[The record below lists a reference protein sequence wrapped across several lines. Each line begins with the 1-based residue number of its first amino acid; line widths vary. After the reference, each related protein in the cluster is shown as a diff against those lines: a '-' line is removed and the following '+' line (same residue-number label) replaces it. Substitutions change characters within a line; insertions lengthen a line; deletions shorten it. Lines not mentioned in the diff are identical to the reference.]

1 MLAAPVHPA
10 PSLQRVRTQRR
21 RAWVQHAGV
30 MAERMTDPG
39 SWGAFMATA
48 WPLLVALALG
58 YAVRLLLR
66 AIARR
71 VQRSEPD
78 GMRARIVRVV
88 ALPASVALPLLFL
101 SVAVASSALPRE
113 WIANAQH
120 GLALVGML
128 CVVWLVVR
136 AIGAVEQ
143 VVALRHPVDV
153 ADNLRA
159 RRIQTQARV
168 FSRMSQVV
176 VVLVGLSLAL
186 MTFPAIR
193 EVGATLLA
201 SAGIA
206 GVVAGLAA
214 KPVFGN
220 LIAGLQIALT
230 QPIRLDD
237 VVIVE
242 GEWGR
247 VEEITSAFV
256 IVRIWDERRMVVPLQ
271 WFIEHPF
278 QNWTRSS
285 SQLLG
290 DVTLWLDYRTPMPE
304 VRAELDRVCRSDPR
318 WDGRVGVAQVTDTDR
333 TTIAVRL
340 LVSARNSGD
349 LFDLRCAVRE
359 RMIDFLNANHPEA
372 LPRMRANVVRG
383 ATRAAP
389 EDVRQRAAERRERAS
404 ACTLGSPGAE
414 ADTEHHD
421 PAPPPARSH

>member
-1 MLAAPVHPA
+1 MAGLEGWAAF
-10 PSLQRVRTQRR
+10 T
-21 RAWVQHAGV
+21 
-30 MAERMTDPG
+30 
-39 SWGAFMATA
+39 ATA
-48 WPLLVALALG
+48 WPLLVALVLG

-66 AIARR
+66 GIARR
-71 VQRSEPD
+71 ARRHDPD
-78 GMRARIVRVV
+78 GMRARLVKVI

-113 WIANAQH
+113 WMAGVQH
-120 GLALVGML
+120 ALALVGLL

-136 AIGAVEQ
+136 AIGAVEH
-143 VVALRHPVDV
+143 VVVQRHPVDV
-153 ADNLRA
+153 ADNLQA

-168 FSRMSQVV
+168 LSRMGQVV
-176 VVLVGLSLAL
+176 VVLVGLALAL
-186 MTFPAIR
+186 MTIPAIR

-220 LIAGLQIALT
+220 LIAGLQIALS

-247 VEEITSAFV
+247 VEQITSAFV
-256 IVRIWDERRMVVPLQ
+256 VVRIWDERRMVVPLQ

-278 QNWTRSS
+278 QNWTRTS

-290 DVTLWLDYRTPMPE
+290 DATLWLDYRVPMPA
-304 VRAELDRVCRSDPR
+304 VRAELDRICRSDPR
-318 WDGRVGVAQVTDTDR
+318 WDGRVCVAQVTEADR
-333 TTIAVRL
+333 ATVAVRL

-359 RMIDFLNANHPEA
+359 RMIDFLNAHHPEA
-372 LPRMRANVVRG
+372 LPRMRASVVRG
-383 ATRAAP
+383 ATPPAPDEVRSQAA
-389 EDVRQRAAERRERAS
+389 VRREHAD

-414 ADTEHHD
+414 PGTEQRV
-421 PAPPPARSH
+421 PATPAGAH